1 MTAEGQD
8 SRSSEMVLN
17 RVFFRMAYLGRQV
30 NSGAEQ
36 SSLTQRFPAPGVR
49 KPCAARSSRQGGRG
63 SPFSLFEGHLLARI
77 ISIVSNK

>member
-1 MTAEGQD
+1 MSVVETMIPKGAVF
-8 SRSSEMVLN
+8 SN

-36 SSLTQRFPAPGVR
+36 SSLAQRFPAPGVR

-63 SPFSLFEGHLLARI
+63 SNSSTHIIRHLA
-77 ISIVSNK
+77 